1 MSRRRL
7 VIIDKPKRSE
17 RVEQPFADTY
27 PGVEHAA
34 AKPTAHL
41 RLRRSV
47 VPRETS
53 RHPSRL
59 LALAALAIVGLF
71 ATPSD
76 GRPQATRFD
85 ALPRMTERLAQP
97 LWLPHCG
104 MRVIEWRSTSAL
116 QAETAATDQA
126 LAVIDDTCEVAFSR
140 YSAFL
145 RSRKLPRLRNRAE
158 VLPAI
163 SLLPGNTLLD
173 GKTTRALNDLPTR
186 FEAVAP
192 GCCYWGLYVDSL
204 NHLFLRND
212 PLIRDQGGELVA
224 NPRFVRTLTHEIS
237 HILSSRLGVW
247 DVLGY
252 NRERDEAL
260 AEDFVG
266 FMGMRFPAESSA
278 EDLALHRGGRAVQ
291 TQRATDATT
300 ALPPPTTGRA
310 SAAPPSESA
319 NTSPQR
325 F

>member
-1 MSRRRL
+1 MSRRSL
-7 VIIDKPKRSE
+7 VIVDKSE
-17 RVEQPFADTY
+17 RSGRF
-27 PGVEHAA
+27 
-34 AKPTAHL
+34 TAL
-41 RLRRSV
+41 LVTTRRS
-47 VPRETS
+47 
-53 RHPSRL
+53 SRL
-59 LALAALAIVGLF
+59 LALATLAAVALF

-85 ALPRMTERLAQP
+85 ALPRATERLVRP

-104 MRVIEWRSTSAL
+104 MRVVEWRPTSAL
-116 QAETAATDQA
+116 QAETAVSEKA
-126 LAVIDDTCEVAFSR
+126 LSVIDDTCEVAIGR
-140 YSAFL
+140 YGAFL
-145 RSRKLPRLRNRAE
+145 RARKLPFLRSRAE
-158 VLPAI
+158 VLPTI

-173 GKTTRALNDLPTR
+173 GKATRALNDLPTR

-212 PLIRDQGGELVA
+212 PLLRGEEGELVA

-252 NRERDEAL
+252 NRDRDEAL
-260 AEDFVG
+260 AEDFVA

-278 EDLALHRGGRAVQ
+278 EDLALHRGGLTAPMQ
-291 TQRATDATT
+291 GAAEAT
-300 ALPPPTTGRA
+300 ALPPPIQGGA
-310 SAAPPSESA
+310 STVPGESA

>member
-1 MSRRRL
+1 MSRRSIF
-7 VIIDKPKRSE
+7 VVDKPKRSE
-17 RVEQPFADTY
+17 RI
-27 PGVEHAA
+27 
-34 AKPTAHL
+34 TAL
-41 RLRRSV
+41 LVS
-47 VPRETS
+47 T
-53 RHPSRL
+53 RHSSRL
-59 LALAALAIVGLF
+59 LALATLAALALF

-85 ALPRMTERLAQP
+85 ALPRATERLVQP

-104 MRVIEWRSTSAL
+104 MRVVEWRPTSAL
-116 QAETAATDQA
+116 QAETAVSEKA
-126 LAVIDDTCEVAFSR
+126 LAVIDDTCEVAIGR

-145 RSRKLPRLRNRAE
+145 RARKLPLLRNRAE
-158 VLPAI
+158 VLPTI

-173 GKTTRALNDLPTR
+173 GKATRALNDLPTR

-212 PLIRDQGGELVA
+212 PLLRGEEGELVA
-224 NPRFVRTLTHEIS
+224 NPRFVRTLTHELS

-247 DVLGY
+247 DILGY
-252 NRERDEAL
+252 NRDRDEAL
-260 AEDFVG
+260 AEDFVA

-278 EDLALHRGGRAVQ
+278 EDLALHRGKLTAPMQSAAEVM
-291 TQRATDATT
+291 
-300 ALPPPTTGRA
+300 ALPPLVQGRA
-310 SAAPPSESA
+310 SPPPGESA